1 VLPVLLTSAPSLQ
14 LLLPHPQQ
22 SVTGA
27 VQKAVKLSE
36 LSVNGRGEAPVA
48 GASSAQASGQHA
60 DGWHDTP
67 DHVDRRLLALAS
79 VVVVGA
85 FMSILDT
92 TIVNVAIRTLAEE
105 FSSPLTTI
113 QWVATAYTLALATV
127 IPISGWAS
135 ERFGTKRLYIGS
147 IVLFALGSALCGLA
161 WSDTSLIVFR
171 VLQGLGGGLIMPVG
185 MTILTRAAGPHRLG
199 RVMSIVGVP
208 MLIAPIVG
216 PILGGWLVDHASW
229 HWIFLIN
236 VPVGIVGVAMALAIL
251 PADRPQPLHRL
262 DVPGLVVLSP
272 GLALVIYGLAESGSQ
287 GGFGHAK
294 VLVPLAI
301 GLVLL
306 AYFVRHGLRA
316 SEPLV
321 DLRLYK
327 NRTFSAATA
336 TLFAFVVAVF
346 GGFFL
351 VPLYLQAVRGE
362 DAFHT
367 GLLLIPQGVGAM
379 LTMPLAG
386 QLADRI
392 ATRKLVFAGTPLVF
406 AAFAIFTQLE
416 ADTPYALVCGALFVM
431 GLGMGLSM
439 MPLFTGAMQTLQKR
453 SVARASTQL
462 NITQQVAASFGT
474 ALLSVALANAMRDR
488 LGPAAAGGRL
498 GGEGGAQI
506 PPEMRERVAGLLAD
520 AFGSAFSWSLAL
532 VVVAFL
538 VAWLLPRR
546 RQVPAAA
553 AVGDETEPEPVMV
566 FGA

>member
-1 VLPVLLTSAPSLQ
+1 M
-14 LLLPHPQQ
+14 
-22 SVTGA
+22 
-27 VQKAVKLSE
+27 SE
-36 LSVNGRGEAPVA
+36 LSVNGYGGAPPVTDVGGEPRHAERG
-48 GASSAQASGQHA
+48 
-60 DGWHDTP
+60 DGWHDKP

-135 ERFGTKRLYIGS
+135 ERFGTKRLYVGS
-147 IVLFALGSALCGLA
+147 VALFALGSALCGLA
-161 WSDTSLIVFR
+161 WSDTSLIAFR
-171 VLQGLGGGLIMPVG
+171 ILQGLGGGLIMPVG

-236 VPVGIVGVAMALAIL
+236 VPVGIVAVAMALAIL
-251 PADRPQPLHRL
+251 PTDRPQPLHRL
-262 DVPGLVVLSP
+262 DLPGLLVLSP
-272 GLALVIYGLAESGSQ
+272 GLALIIYGLAESGSQ

-301 GLVLL
+301 GLALL

-316 SEPLV
+316 SDPLV

-327 NRTFSAATA
+327 NRAFSAATA
-336 TLFAFVVAVF
+336 TLFAFVIAVF

-379 LTMPLAG
+379 LAMPLAG

-406 AAFAIFTQLE
+406 TAFAVFTQLA

-474 ALLSVALANAMRDR
+474 ALLSVALANAIRER
-488 LGPAAAGGRL
+488 LGPAAAGGRI
-498 GGEGGAQI
+498 GGEGAAQI
-506 PPEMRERVAGLLAD
+506 PPEMRERVAALLAD
-520 AFGSAFSWSLAL
+520 AFGSAFTWSLAL

-546 RQVPAAA
+546 RPTVSDAQTADERRPAEPLVVP
-553 AVGDETEPEPVMV
+553 
-566 FGA
+566 